1 MTFIDFASFSGA
13 RMRVL
18 VLTLGILLSAETMPG
33 LRAQTP
39 LDGALQA
46 KAEQGDAG
54 AQVQLGLRYIDGTGF
69 PQDEAKAAEWFRRA
83 ALQGN
88 AQGQLELGVMYVNG
102 EGIPVD
108 LPEGYAWYSLAA
120 RQGNTD
126 AQGYLEDLDRSLSAT
141 DGARARKRADE
152 LAQLIAA
159 GRDSKPQHR
168 QAEAEKVTLKPPV
181 NANEVANLP
190 PDRKASQGK
199 AVEGKDYTIWQRAR
213 IRDENGFAEPIE
225 AYSILLPKG
234 WRTEGGVR
242 WVVNAQCPADAVQ
255 NRLTATSP
263 DSRFRL
269 EVFPQNN
276 WQWFDDPM
284 MLQNAAANAQSGF
297 GGCPLARPFDAA
309 QFLEQVLVPNELRGA
324 TLLSHQANAE
334 MSALMGEHARQ
345 NNAAFQAAGVQV
357 QSRPSAEIGR
367 LQWADGRIGIVL
379 CAVEQTVAMM
389 PNLLNGGTYASY
401 QCRATVKTVLS
412 APASSE
418 TEAGRILATI
428 VASTRINPTWQAAVQ
443 KVYGNIAR
451 VEQQENAKRAAIWRQ
466 SQQEIGDL
474 QRRTWEEGQAS
485 RDRISEGWGQV
496 LRGVETWSAPD
507 GGRIELSAGYNEA
520 WSKPDGT
527 YLLSNDPLFDPNV
540 AFQENWKRLEK
551 QK

>member
-1 MTFIDFASFSGA
+1 MISIDSASFS
-13 RMRVL
+13 RPCLL
-18 VLTLGILLSAETMPG
+18 VLAVALGVLLAAETVPQLQAQSPSKGEQPPRGTAGDAGSQVAPG
-33 LRAQTP
+33 LR
-39 LDGALQA
+39 D
-46 KAEQGDAG
+46 
-54 AQVQLGLRYIDGTGF
+54 
-69 PQDEAKAAEWFRRA
+69 
-83 ALQGN
+83 
-88 AQGQLELGVMYVNG
+88 
-102 EGIPVD
+102 
-108 LPEGYAWYSLAA
+108 
-120 RQGNTD
+120 
-126 AQGYLEDLDRSLSAT
+126 
-141 DGARARKRADE
+141 
-152 LAQLIAA
+152 
-159 GRDSKPQHR
+159 KPS
-168 QAEAEKVTLKPPV
+168 P
-181 NANEVANLP
+181 
-190 PDRKASQGK
+190 K

-242 WVVNAQCPADAVQ
+242 WVVNAQCPADAIQ

-263 DSRFRL
+263 DNRFRL

-297 GGCPLARPFDAA
+297 GGCPLARPFDAG
-309 QFLEQVLVPNELRGA
+309 QFLEQVLVPTELRGA

-334 MSALMGEHARQ
+334 MSALMGEQARQ

-367 LQWADGRIGIVL
+367 VQWADGRIGIVL

-412 APASSE
+412 APAGAE

-428 VASTRINPTWQAAVQ
+428 VASTRINPGWQAAVQ